1 MKPLHI
7 ETPTVFSHAMSEAT
21 GQSIWLKMECFQP
34 ALSFKIRGI
43 GRLCRY
49 YYEQGYH
56 RLVASSG
63 GNAGYCAA
71 FAAQQLQLSLD
82 VYVPANTHPIY
93 LEKIRRLGAQ
103 VIVAGAVWD
112 EAHQAALA
120 AAAELQAAY
129 VPPFDH
135 PLIWS
140 GNSTMVDELTQQMPK
155 PEAIVVAVG
164 GGGLA
169 AGVIEGLI
177 RHGWSDIPVWG
188 IETQGAASFAASLT
202 AGRMVYLDTIQTIAT
217 TLGTK
222 HVCQRLLDLAQDY
235 PVRALSVSDAQAVQ
249 ACQRF
254 LDDQQVLV
262 EPACGAALAA
272 VYDQHPALSHY
283 RSILVVVCGG
293 VGISSGL
300 LQSFQ

>member
-1 MKPLHI
+1 MQLHV
-7 ETPTVFSHAMSEAT
+7 ETPTVFSHALSEAT
-21 GQSIWLKMECFQP
+21 GRKVWLKMECFQP

-43 GRLCRY
+43 GRLCSY
-49 YYEQGYH
+49 YHEQGYH

-71 FAAQQLQLSLD
+71 FAAQQLQLPLD
-82 VYVPANTHPIY
+82 VYVPGNTHPIY
-93 LEKIRRLGAQ
+93 LEKIRRLGAR

-120 AAAELQAAY
+120 AAAQLQAAY

-140 GNSTMVDELTQQMPK
+140 GNSTMVDELSQQMPK
-155 PEAIVVAVG
+155 PQAIVVSVG

-169 AGVIEGLI
+169 VGVIEGLI
-177 RHGWSDIPVWG
+177 RHGWSDIPVFG
-188 IETQGAASFAASLT
+188 VETHGAASFAASLT
-202 AGRMVYLDTIQTIAT
+202 AGRMVYLPKIQTIAT

-222 HVCQRLLDLAQDY
+222 HVCQRLLDLAAAY
-235 PVRALSVSDAQAVQ
+235 PVQALQVSDAQAVQ

-262 EPACGAALAA
+262 EPACGAALAT
-272 VYDQHPALSHY
+272 VYDDHSALSDY
-283 RSILVVVCGG
+283 SSILIIVCGG
-293 VGISSGL
+293 VGISSSL